1 MSISK
6 EERLAELQ
14 RERAA
19 LEERLRQILPQIG
32 LYLKPAL
39 SVIEELEDV
48 EESIKIVEE
57 CEC

>member
-14 RERAA
+14 QERAA
-19 LEERLRQILPQIG
+19 LEERLRQILSKAG
-32 LYLKPAL
+32 LPLEQVLGIIKK
-39 SVIEELEDV
+39 LEDV